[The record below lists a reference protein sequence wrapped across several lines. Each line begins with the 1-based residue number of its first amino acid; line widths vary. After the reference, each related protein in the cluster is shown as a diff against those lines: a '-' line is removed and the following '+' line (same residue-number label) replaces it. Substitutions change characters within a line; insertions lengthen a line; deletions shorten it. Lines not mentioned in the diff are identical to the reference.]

1 MLLVQVRNCWRLPYS
16 CEVISVITCTYNTP
30 PEILA
35 RTWASL
41 KAQRYKD
48 WEWVI
53 WDDSTDDRV
62 WRQVYGFCSDE
73 RYKIQVHRSQ
83 KHSGFIGAVKRNG
96 FMVANG
102 EILVELDHDD
112 ELTSDCLREVASAF
126 YENPGA
132 GFVYSDW
139 CEILPDGQSGK
150 YPDGWAFGY
159 GNHYW
164 SDEHGVWVMAAPPIN
179 LTTMS
184 HIVSAPNHVRAWRA
198 DLYRSLGGHNPDLP
212 VADDYELV
220 VRTVLAA
227 QHVQIPKMLYRQHI
241 GGHTAQRQKNSMIQT
256 LVSQIE
262 TKYHDFLA
270 KVDWDDKASG
280 NASRA

>member
-1 MLLVQVRNCWRLPYS
+1 M
-16 CEVISVITCTYNTP
+16 ISVVTTTYNTP
-30 PEILA
+30 PHILA

-41 KAQRYKD
+41 KKQTYKQ

-53 WDDSTDDRV
+53 WDDSTTDSV
-62 WRQVYGFCSDE
+62 WQQVYGFASDE
-73 RYKIQVHRSQ
+73 RYKVSIHRSHT
-83 KHSGFIGAVKRNG
+83 HSGVIGAVKRKA
-96 FMVANG
+96 FMVATG
-102 EILVELDHDD
+102 DILVELDHDD
-112 ELTSDCLREVASAF
+112 ELTPNCLKEVAGAF
-126 YENPGA
+126 YHSDA

-159 GNHYW
+159 GDHYW
-164 SDEHGVWVMAAPPIN
+164 SYDHEVWAMQAPPIN

-198 DLYRSLGGHNPDLP
+198 DLYRQLGGHNPDLP

-220 VRTVLAA
+220 VRTILEAP
-227 QHVQIPKMLYRQHI
+227 HHQIPRMLYKQHI
-241 GGHTAQRQKNSMIQT
+241 GGHTAQRKRNDLIQT
-256 LVSQIE
+256 LVAEIE
-262 TKYHDFLA
+262 AKYHDALA

-280 NASRA
+280 NTSKS